1 MSARE
6 VAHRSSGEAAIPPT
20 LVFVGGLHRSG
31 TSLVHRCLASHPA
44 VSGFS
49 GTGVPEDEGQHL
61 QTVYLQDFRLGGAGV
76 FAFEREAQLTEASP
90 LATAQNRARLIAE
103 WGPHWRP
110 GAAVG
115 VEKSPP
121 NLVRM
126 RFLQAL
132 FPSAVFVVVLRHPV
146 AVAGATRKGRRRLL
160 SYERL
165 VHHWVACH
173 AIAAGDAPRIRN
185 LLIVRYEHLVA
196 DPGAA
201 LGPVFAAVSLTP
213 PSLTGLVQPG
223 RSDEYFNRWHPRLH
237 ARTIRRWEADINRFG
252 YSLLDL
258 SQADP
263 AVLPSP
269 QNPTPHRG
277 FAPGAPLGSDMAI
290 SRGMSIDAATERQL
304 AIRGRPGIHRRP
316 PTTEPADVAT
326 AGPRAGG
333 AEAPA

>member
-1 MSARE
+1 VQLCVPMAARE
-6 VAHRSSGEAAIPPT
+6 EAHRPPAVAAIPPL

-31 TSLVHRCLASHPA
+31 TSLVHRCLASHPE

-49 GTGVPEDEGQHL
+49 NTGVPEDEGQHL
-61 QTVYLQDFRLGGAGV
+61 QTVYPPDFRLGGAGV

-90 LATAQNRARLIAE
+90 LATAHNRARLIAE

-132 FPSAVFVVVLRHPV
+132 FPSAVFVIVLRHPV

-173 AIAAGDAPRIRN
+173 AIASRDAPRIRN
-185 LLIVRYEHLVA
+185 LRIVRYEHLVA
-196 DPGAA
+196 DPSAA

-213 PSLTGLVQPG
+213 PSLSGLVQPG
-223 RSDEYFNRWHPRLH
+223 RSDGYLNRWHPRLH
-237 ARTIRRWEADINRFG
+237 PRTIGRWEADVNRFG
-252 YSLLDL
+252 YSLIDL
-258 SQADP
+258 RRADNAALPPPPGNTP
-263 AVLPSP
+263 A
-269 QNPTPHRG
+269 
-277 FAPGAPLGSDMAI
+277 
-290 SRGMSIDAATERQL
+290 
-304 AIRGRPGIHRRP
+304 
-316 PTTEPADVAT
+316 
-326 AGPRAGG
+326 
-333 AEAPA
+333 

>member
-6 VAHRSSGEAAIPPT
+6 EAHRSPSEAAIPPA

-31 TSLVHRCLASHPA
+31 TSLVRRCLTSHPD

-61 QTVYLQDFRLGGAGV
+61 QTVYPQDFRLGGAGV

-90 LATAQNRARLIAE
+90 LATARNRARLIAE

-132 FPSAVFVVVLRHPV
+132 FPSAVFVVVMRHPV
-146 AVAGATRKGRRRLL
+146 AVAGATRKGRRRVL

-173 AIAAGDAPRIRN
+173 AITARDAPRIRN
-185 LLIVRYEHLVA
+185 LRIVRYEHLVA
-196 DPGAA
+196 DPRAA

-213 PSLTGLVQPG
+213 PPLSGLVQPG
-223 RSDEYFNRWHPRLH
+223 RSDEYFNRWRPRLH
-237 ARTIRRWEADINRFG
+237 PRTIRRWEADVNRFG

-258 SQADP
+258 HVVSN
-263 AVLPSP
+263 SP
-269 QNPTPHRG
+269 HLQGNANWRC
-277 FAPGAPLGSDMAI
+277 
-290 SRGMSIDAATERQL
+290 E
-304 AIRGRPGIHRRP
+304 
-316 PTTEPADVAT
+316 
-326 AGPRAGG
+326 
-333 AEAPA
+333 